1 MPDFAHVHGQ
11 IHAVA
16 ELDEM
21 CDSLL
26 ACTSAIAMAGVHEF
40 VVVGRVFKWCKIAV
54 PLRTSEENDVV
65 GIYFADSFHAALV
78 QRLYKGVERIFVF
91 PVVWDRLID
100 KFVAENCG
108 LVLVAVGNIAPN
120 VAHQLLALLALKEP
134 GVTIAVV
141 DVVARLSAG
150 CIVHVENEI

>member
-1 MPDFAHVHGQ
+1 
-11 IHAVA
+11 
-16 ELDEM
+16 
-21 CDSLL
+21 
-26 ACTSAIAMAGVHEF
+26 MAGVHEF

-54 PLRTSEENDVV
+54 PLRTSDENDVV
-65 GIYFADSFHAALV
+65 GIYFADSLHATLV
-78 QRLYKGVERIFVF
+78 QRLYKGVERVLVF
-91 PVVWDRLID
+91 PVVRDRFID
-100 KFVAENCG
+100 KLIAENCS
-108 LVLVAVGNIAPN
+108 LVFVAVGNVAPN